1 LHQSFV
7 VMQRKKIFRI
17 GIAVIIFAVLLSP
30 LSYLILGKIEKG
42 KVTEIVFEYPGI
54 ALLPSSSFPKV
65 QFQYQNKSYTILG
78 EENQQF
84 LVGDAVEVIFY
95 KWEPENAKIYSFWGL
110 MVDSVIQLPI
120 GLLIWWA
127 LFQSFPEL
135 FTNSISKRE
144 YARLLIKGKLRKKE
158 SKISEV
164 PMFARIIIYFLLASI
179 TICLI
184 VGLWIVYQE
193 MNSGKIS
200 YQIGIG
206 LIVVIILVLVSIGNK
221 VFRG

>member
-1 LHQSFV
+1 
-7 VMQRKKIFRI
+7 MQREKIFRT
-17 GIAVIIFAVLLSP
+17 GIAVIIFIVLLSP
-30 LSYLILGKIEKG
+30 FSYLIFGKIERG

-54 ALLPSSSFPKV
+54 ALLPSSSYPKV

-84 LVGDAVEVIFY
+84 LVGDVVEVIFY
-95 KWEPENAKIYSFWGL
+95 KGKPEKAKIYSFWGL

-135 FTNSISKRE
+135 FSNSISKKE
-144 YARLLIKGKLRKKE
+144 YASLLIKGKLRKKE
-158 SKISEV
+158 SKIYEV
-164 PMFARIIIYFLLASI
+164 PVFAKIIIYFLLAGI
-179 TICLI
+179 TVCLL

-206 LIVVIILVLVSIGNK
+206 LIVVIILVLATIGNK
-221 VFRG
+221 VFRK